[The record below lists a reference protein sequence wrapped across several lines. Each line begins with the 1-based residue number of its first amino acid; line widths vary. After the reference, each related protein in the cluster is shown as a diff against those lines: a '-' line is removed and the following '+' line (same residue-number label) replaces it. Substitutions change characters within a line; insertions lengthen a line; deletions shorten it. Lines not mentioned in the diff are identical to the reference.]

1 MITGC
6 GITRSAVCASAIS
19 VLPQHMEDIFA
30 SLLLVDAVSDIDGGP
45 IYHDSARKPVVSGA
59 LRLRFSFASIDYDF

>member
-1 MITGC
+1 
-6 GITRSAVCASAIS
+6 
-19 VLPQHMEDIFA
+19 MEDIFA